1 MKLRQLPIF
10 LLLIKLAINMILKS
24 LLKTPNVVVRKILR
38 ADIINKKA
46 TEELL
51 AIIIQ
56 NEN

>member
-1 MKLRQLPIF
+1 MT
-10 LLLIKLAINMILKS
+10 LKS

-56 NEN
+56 NQN